1 MCILLYESASVKFSH
16 CFEGVSE
23 CERAALVL
31 EKDQNLLLRAG
42 HRVHIE
48 KIMPP
53 VLRFADELAAVD
65 LLRAGR
71 RDDGELFALD
81 RQPLPCHGAGVLLR
95 HRRFGQIPLGVGGEI
110 GLGVK
115 AQHLAGIHSDG
126 ELYHVRIAHH
136 AVLLGAVRHG
146 EHVVLENMIAL
157 LHAAAAVRGE
167 EFRGLFKR
175 GVHGDGRA
183 HRRAL

>member
-1 MCILLYESASVKFSH
+1 
-16 CFEGVSE
+16 
-23 CERAALVL
+23 
-31 EKDQNLLLRAG
+31 
-42 HRVHIE
+42 
-48 KIMPP
+48 MPP

-71 RDDGELFALD
+71 RDDGEFFALD
-81 RQPLPCHGAGVLLR
+81 RQPLPCHGTGVLLR

-115 AQHLAGIHSDG
+115 AQHLAGIHGDG

>member
-23 CERAALVL
+23 RERAALVL

-65 LLRAGR
+65 LLRTGR
-71 RDDGELFALD
+71 RDDGELSLWTVSPSPA
-81 RQPLPCHGAGVLLR
+81 
-95 HRRFGQIPLGVGGEI
+95 
-110 GLGVK
+110 
-115 AQHLAGIHSDG
+115 
-126 ELYHVRIAHH
+126 
-136 AVLLGAVRHG
+136 
-146 EHVVLENMIAL
+146 M
-157 LHAAAAVRGE
+157 
-167 EFRGLFKR
+167 
-175 GVHGDGRA
+175 DGRPPPTPPVRA
-183 HRRAL
+183 DPARRGR